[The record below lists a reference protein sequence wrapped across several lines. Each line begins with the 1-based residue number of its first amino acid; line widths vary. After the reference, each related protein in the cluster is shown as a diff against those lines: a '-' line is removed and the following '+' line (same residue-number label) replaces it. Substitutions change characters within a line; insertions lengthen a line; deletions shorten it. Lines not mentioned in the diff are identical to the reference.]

1 MTPFP
6 RGKKHKDSTKKKI
19 SKSLIG
25 NKRRLGIKHK
35 PEDLHKMSFPASSN
49 PRWRGGRTIEKGRL
63 LIWCPGHPRAKN
75 GRYVY
80 EHILIAE
87 HALGR
92 PLKKNEIVHHRNGN
106 PSDNRNCNLLIC
118 TRSYHFWLHLRMSR
132 LYQIEH
138 FGGQHAI

>member
-6 RGKKHKDSTKKKI
+6 KGGRHKDSTKKKI

-35 PEDLHKMSFPASSN
+35 PEDLHKMSSPGPGN
-49 PRWRGGRTIEKGRL
+49 PRWRGGRTKDRSGRI
-63 LIWCPGHPRAKN
+63 LIWCPGHPRAHN

-80 EHILIAE
+80 EHILIVE

-92 PLKKNEIVHHRNGN
+92 PLPKSEIVHHINGD
-106 PSDNRNCNLLIC
+106 PSDNRNCNLLVC
-118 TRSYHFWLHLRMSR
+118 TKSYHFWLTLRMAR
-132 LYQIEH
+132 LYQKEH
-138 FGGQHAI
+138 FGGN